1 MKGWAEE
8 LLTAFD
14 GLTCEESV
22 FRGIE
27 STARSLGFDYCAYGL
42 RAPWPVSRPKVS
54 IFSNYPSAWCD
65 RYRDAGYLR
74 RDPTVVHGAKSQ
86 APVVWSQALFSPVA
100 DLWSEA
106 RAFGLRVGCAQSSL
120 MPNGSGGMLT
130 LARAHDEITA
140 TEMAANQTRMRWLV
154 NVAHMTLA
162 PLVSLPKEGDARAR
176 LTQRELEVLKWTA
189 DGKSSGQIS
198 DILTISIDTVN
209 FHVKNAVRKLSAANK
224 TAAVVRAAMTGLLA

>member
-8 LLTAFD
+8 LLMAFD
-14 GLTCEESV
+14 GLTCEKSV
-22 FRGIE
+22 FRRIE
-27 STARSLGFDYCAYGL
+27 ATARSLGFDYCAYGL
-42 RAPWPVSRPKVS
+42 RAPWPVSRPKIS
-54 IFSNYPSAWCD
+54 ILSNYPSAWCD

-74 RDPTVVHGAKSQ
+74 RDPTVAHGAKSQ
-86 APVVWSQALFSPVA
+86 TPVVWSQALFSPVT

-120 MPNGSGGMLT
+120 MANGSGGMLT
-130 LARAHDEITA
+130 LARAHDEITPA
-140 TEMAANQTRMRWLV
+140 EMAANQVRMRWLV
-154 NVAHMTLA
+154 NVAQMTLA
-162 PLVSLPKEGDARAR
+162 PLLAVPKDCHTQAH

-209 FHVKNAVRKLSAANK
+209 FHVKNAVRKLSASNK